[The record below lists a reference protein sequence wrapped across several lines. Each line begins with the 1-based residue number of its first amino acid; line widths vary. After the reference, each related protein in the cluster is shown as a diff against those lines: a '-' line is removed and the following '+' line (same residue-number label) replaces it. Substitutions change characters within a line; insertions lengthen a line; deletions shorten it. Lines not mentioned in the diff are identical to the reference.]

1 MNDTFGARLRKCRTA
16 AGMSI
21 GELARRIN
29 YSKGY
34 LSRIEND
41 LQRPTPMLAKL
52 CDHLLDT
59 GGELFASIQSTAAPE
74 PAAASAEDSAV
85 GGNGSAEELV
95 VLAFDDQELRVH
107 WLPRPTLLAGRGF
120 FGDPL
125 VRGSRP
131 LTDSSTVAVLWDAF
145 EQLRVLG
152 TMTSPVVVLGQ
163 AITQLNSARMLARDS
178 DESVRTDL
186 YLLSSRLAEYAGWM
200 TQEAGDDA
208 GALRWTER
216 AVAFAEDGRDPRLAS
231 FALYRRAE
239 LAMYRFDAIGT
250 IELARRAQRDTA
262 AGPRI
267 LGLAAQCEAQ
277 GHALAGDHE
286 AYEAALERAAE
297 LLAMPDPDPAPTLG
311 STSVAD
317 QVPLVAGW
325 SLCELGR
332 PGEAAAILD
341 EHVATIPPRARRAR
355 ARFGARRALA
365 HAQHG
370 DVDTACTVLRDV
382 IEDAAHVDSATVR
395 VDLRQLTRVLR
406 RWHSHPTVRKL
417 QPELMALLHPAERV

>member
-1 MNDTFGARLRKCRTA
+1 
-16 AGMSI
+16 MSI

-41 LQRPTPMLAKL
+41 LQRPTPMLARL

-59 GGELFASIQSTAAPE
+59 GGELFSSIRAASAPE
-74 PAAASAEDSAV
+74 PVTSGEGRAER
-85 GGNGSAEELV
+85 GGDLDDDLV
-95 VLAFDDQELRVH
+95 VLAFDDRELRVQ
-107 WLPRPTLLAGRGF
+107 WLPRPTLIAGRGF

-131 LTDSSTVAVLWDAF
+131 RTDPATVDVLWTAF
-145 EQLRVLG
+145 KGLRVLG

-163 AITQLNSARMLARDS
+163 TITQLNSARMLARDS
-178 DESVRTDL
+178 EEPVRGEL
-186 YLLSSRLAEYAGWM
+186 RLLSSRLAEYAGWM
-200 TQEAGDDA
+200 TQEAGDEA

-216 AVAFAEDGRDPRLAS
+216 AVGLAEAGQDPRLAS

-250 IELARRAQRDTA
+250 IELARRAQLDPA

-286 AYEAALERAAE
+286 AYQVAIDRAAE
-297 LLAMPDPDPAPTLG
+297 LLAMPEPDPDPGPPLG
-311 STSVAD
+311 SNSVAD

-332 PGEAAAILD
+332 PAEAAALLD
-341 EHVATIPPRARRAR
+341 EHVAAIPPTARRAR
-355 ARFGARRALA
+355 TRFGARRALA
-365 HAQHG
+365 HAQNG
-370 DVDTACTVLRDV
+370 DVDTACAVLRDV
-382 IEDAAHVDSATVR
+382 LTDAAHVDSATIR
-395 VDLRQLTRVLR
+395 IDLRQLSRILR
-406 RWHSHPTVRKL
+406 RWHGHEAVREL
-417 QPELMALLHPAERV
+417 QPELMTLLHPG